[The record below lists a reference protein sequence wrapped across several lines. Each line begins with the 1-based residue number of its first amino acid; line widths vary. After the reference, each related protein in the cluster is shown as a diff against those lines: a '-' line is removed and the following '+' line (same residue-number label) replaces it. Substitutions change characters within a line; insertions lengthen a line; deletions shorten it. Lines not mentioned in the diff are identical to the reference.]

1 MSKIWS
7 KEETLWSFA
16 LYGTAVGAGTLFLPI
31 QLGSAGAI
39 VLFITAL
46 VAWPL
51 TYWPHKAL
59 SQFILSAKAAPGVGI
74 TGAVNHYYGKKVGNL
89 ITALYFLAFF
99 VVVLIYAVAITN
111 SLAELLARHTPITPA
126 VRAMLSL
133 AVVMVLNLI
142 FLMGRHITIK
152 VMGFLVFPLIAC
164 FLFLSL
170 YLIGDWQP
178 EHLTSQLQ
186 LTSQTFHQ
194 VWISIPVMVFAF
206 SHTPIIST
214 FAVDQQEKYGELAMG
229 KCKKIMKVAYTIICA
244 SVLFFVFSCLLAI
257 PVSYIENARNEGV
270 TILSALSMMPGSP
283 AWLSV
288 TGIVVAVV
296 AMSKSFL
303 GTYFGV
309 IEGASEIVK
318 TSLNQVGIRK
328 SRAFNRAM
336 SILLVST
343 LTFMVCFI
351 NPNAISMIYAIS
363 GPLIAMI
370 LFIMPTL
377 STYIIPALKPYR
389 SVGNFITLVVGL
401 LCVSVMFF
409 S

>member
-1 MSKIWS
+1 MVIW
-7 KEETLWSFA
+7 LWVNA
-16 LYGTAVGAGTLFLPI
+16 KNHEGGLYHHLRQRAV
-31 QLGSAGAI
+31 
-39 VLFITAL
+39 
-46 VAWPL
+46 
-51 TYWPHKAL
+51 
-59 SQFILSAKAAPGVGI
+59 
-74 TGAVNHYYGKKVGNL
+74 
-89 ITALYFLAFF
+89 
-99 VVVLIYAVAITN
+99 
-111 SLAELLARHTPITPA
+111 
-126 VRAMLSL
+126 
-133 AVVMVLNLI
+133 
-142 FLMGRHITIK
+142 
-152 VMGFLVFPLIAC
+152 
-164 FLFLSL
+164 
-170 YLIGDWQP
+170 
-178 EHLTSQLQ
+178 
-186 LTSQTFHQ
+186 
-194 VWISIPVMVFAF
+194 
-206 SHTPIIST
+206 
-214 FAVDQQEKYGELAMG
+214 
-229 KCKKIMKVAYTIICA
+229 
-244 SVLFFVFSCLLAI
+244 FVFSCLLAI
-257 PVSYIENARNEGV
+257 PVSYIESARNEGV

-283 AWLSV
+283 AWLAI

-343 LTFMVCFI
+343 LTFIVCFI